1 MPDLNYFLLSLF
13 PRISPKNFPPV
24 FLLGLFLGYI
34 FFPSSPARAAAESLD
49 EMVKLTSSRSV
60 VSGGVDLM
68 TLESIMKRGLLII
81 VDETTGEKIPWL
93 VSAGINIDAPPEDA
107 FNTFIDFARYPEWMA
122 QTEKAS
128 VQVTGNRAEV
138 EHTLLF
144 KLGFIPYR
152 IHYTVTDRII
162 PPRRVDWVGTGGD
175 LKETYGYM
183 ELFPVE
189 GGKKTMFY
197 FTSWTTPESIFLR
210 KFIEGDPTL
219 DLMISVSSASVYVK
233 NLKTRLE
240 KAKPAAAVTPAP
252 DFSLTPVETL
262 IGLSSRGPVVL
273 FTDSTPEETAAGV
286 PPEVTSWI
294 IINLPPETVYPE
306 LADFPSQVGY
316 ISIVDDAKWISR
328 NGQSGEMDFH
338 YQIKLPIYTRKIH
351 CQMSVE
357 FTPGKKISWKHLRG
371 DQYTADGSWELIPLA
386 GGTKTLAI
394 LRNRYSFSSMG
405 TIADYVLKSV
415 PDAPVAVKSILSSV
429 WIRAVRDWAETPA
442 PEKDRLKALKK
453 KKRLE
458 EIRRLALERAKKH

>member
-1 MPDLNYFLLSLF
+1 MPSLNRYQRSPHKIFSIKTFSRFL
-13 PRISPKNFPPV
+13 
-24 FLLGLFLGYI
+24 LLGLFLG
-34 FFPSSPARAAAESLD
+34 FTLLLSSLAWAEEENLD
-49 EMVKLTSSRSV
+49 ELVKFTANRSV
-60 VSGGVDLM
+60 VTQGVDLK
-68 TLESIMKRGLLII
+68 TLESVMKRGLLII

-93 VSAGINIDAPPEDA
+93 VSAGITIDAPPADA

-128 VQVTGNRAEV
+128 VKVTGNRAEV

-210 KFIEGDPTL
+210 MFIENDPTL

-240 KAKPAAAVTPAP
+240 KGKPAAAAPPEP
-252 DFSLTPVETL
+252 DFSQTPVETL
-262 IGLSSRGPVVL
+262 IGLSSRGPIVL
-273 FTDSTPEETAAGV
+273 FEDPTPEETAAGV
-286 PPEVTSWI
+286 LPQVTSWI
-294 IINLPPETVYPE
+294 IFNLPPEAVYRE
-306 LADFPSQVGY
+306 LADFPAQVGY
-316 ISIVDDAKWISR
+316 ISILDNAKWLSR
-328 NGQSGEMDFH
+328 NDSTGELDLHF
-338 YQIKLPIYTRKIH
+338 QIKLPIYTRKIH
-351 CQMSVE
+351 NQMAVE
-357 FTPGKKISWKHLRG
+357 FTPDKKISWKHLRG

-386 GGTKTLAI
+386 GGTMTLGI

-405 TIADYVLKSV
+405 AIADYVLKSV
-415 PDAPVAVKSILSSV
+415 PDAPVAIKAILSSV
-429 WIRAVRDWAETPA
+429 WMRAVRDWAETPA
-442 PEKDRLKALKK
+442 PDKEKLKTLKK

-458 EIRRLALERAKKH
+458 EIRRLAEARIKK

>member
-1 MPDLNYFLLSLF
+1 MSQKYFQKSLF
-13 PRISPKNFPPV
+13 EFISIKTISFI
-24 FLLGLFLGYI
+24 LLGLFLGYGLTS
-34 FFPSSPARAAAESLD
+34 SSPVRAEEKSLD
-49 EMVKLTSSRSV
+49 ELVKLTANRSV
-60 VSGGVDLM
+60 VSGGVDLKI
-68 TLESIMKRGLLII
+68 LESVMKRGLLII

-93 VSAGINIDAPPEDA
+93 VSAGITIDTPAENA

-128 VQVTGNRAEV
+128 VKVTGNRAEV

-189 GGKKTMFY
+189 AGKKTMFY

-240 KAKPAAAVTPAP
+240 KVKAAPPAASAPEP
-252 DFSLTPVETL
+252 DFSQTPVETL

-273 FTDSTPEETAAGV
+273 FEDPTPEEAAAGV
-286 PPEVTSWI
+286 SPQVTSWI
-294 IINLPPETVYPE
+294 IFNLPPEAVYRE
-306 LADFPSQVGY
+306 LADFPAQVGY
-316 ISIVDDAKWISR
+316 ISILDDAKWLSR
-328 NGQSGEMDFH
+328 NGQSGEMDMHF
-338 YQIKLPIYTRKIH
+338 QIKLPIYTKKLH
-351 CQMSVE
+351 TQMAVE
-357 FTPGKKISWKHLRG
+357 FTPNKKITWKYLRG

-386 GGTKTLAI
+386 GGTKTLGI

-405 TIADYVLKSV
+405 SIADYVLKSV
-415 PDAPVAVKSILSSV
+415 PDAPVAIKAILSSV
-429 WIRAVRDWAETPA
+429 WIRAARDWAETPA
-442 PEKDRLKALKK
+442 SEQEKLKALKK

-458 EIRRLALERAKKH
+458 EIRRLAESRLKK

>member
-13 PRISPKNFPPV
+13 PKISSKNFFSV
-24 FLLGLFLGYI
+24 FLLSLFLGYI
-34 FFPSSPARAAAESLD
+34 FFPSSPARAEEKSLD
-49 EMVKLTSSRSV
+49 ELVKFTANRSV
-60 VSGGVDLM
+60 ATQGVDLK
-68 TLESIMKRGLLII
+68 TLESVMKRGLLII

-93 VSAGINIDAPPEDA
+93 VSAGITIDVPPADA

-128 VQVTGNRAEV
+128 VKVTGNRAEV

-189 GGKKTMFY
+189 DGKKTMFF

-210 KFIEGDPTL
+210 MFIENDPTL

-240 KAKPAAAVTPAP
+240 KVKPAAAVPPEP
-252 DFSLTPVETL
+252 DFSQTPVETL
-262 IGLSSRGPVVL
+262 IGLSSRGPIVL
-273 FTDSTPEETAAGV
+273 FEDPTPEETAAGV
-286 PPEVTSWI
+286 LPQVTSWI
-294 IINLPPETVYPE
+294 IFNVPPEAVYRE
-306 LADFPSQVGY
+306 ITDYTSQMRYV
-316 ISIVDDAKWISR
+316 SILDDAKWLSR
-328 NGQSGEMDFH
+328 NDSTGELDLHF
-338 YQIKLPIYTRKIH
+338 QIKLPIYTKKIH
-351 CQMSVE
+351 NQMAVE
-357 FTPGKKISWKHLRG
+357 FTPDKKISWKHLRG
-371 DQYTADGSWELIPLA
+371 DQYTADGSWELVPLA
-386 GGTKTLAI
+386 GGTKTLGI

-405 TIADYVLKSV
+405 SIADYVLKSV

-429 WIRAVRDWAETPA
+429 WMRAVRDWAETPA
-442 PEKDRLKALKK
+442 AEKERLKAMKK
-453 KKRLE
+453 KKRME
-458 EIRRLALERAKKH
+458 EIRRLAEARIKK